1 MICYAFVYQIISLLG
16 SLAQT
21 VSMCAALRTASTA
34 QFDGLALAAEATV
47 GNVALMKHTLLTYWN
62 RSLLAVTAFASFYLL
77 DAPA

>member
-1 MICYAFVYQIISLLG
+1 MICYTFAYQIISLLC

-21 VSMCAALRTASTA
+21 VSMCAALRSASTA

-47 GNVALMKHTLLTYWN
+47 SNVALMKHTLLTYWN
-62 RSLLAVTAFASFYLL
+62 RSILAVTAFASFYLL